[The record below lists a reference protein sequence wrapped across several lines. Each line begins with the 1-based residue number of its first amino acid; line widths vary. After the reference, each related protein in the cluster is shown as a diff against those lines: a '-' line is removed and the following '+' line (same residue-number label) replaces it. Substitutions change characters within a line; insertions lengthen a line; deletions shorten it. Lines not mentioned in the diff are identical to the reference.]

1 MSAGSSEDRIR
12 ELVRDLRPV
21 RAIPPL
27 RAVAAAAL
35 AVFLLIVA
43 AGWLL
48 GGLQLRPRTDPAWS
62 SPSYLAALFGLGLVA
77 FGAIGAA
84 LASAVPGREP
94 ALRLG
99 VRLAAL
105 GVITAVSGGLAGLA
119 RGDLR
124 FGGEELAACVTC
136 MSHALQLGLASSLLA
151 SGFIAYAAMRRPSLG
166 AALALTGGVALGAAA
181 VHTTCPSDSALHQL
195 IAHSLAPLVAA
206 ALLTLPLAALLRR
219 WRGRKL

>member
-1 MSAGSSEDRIR
+1 MSPSSSEDRIR

-48 GGLQLRPRTDPAWS
+48 GGLQPRPRTDPAWS

-77 FGAIGAA
+77 FGAISAA

-94 ALRLG
+94 TLRLG
-99 VRLAAL
+99 MRLAAF
-105 GVITAVSGGLAGLA
+105 GVVTAIAGGIAGLA
-119 RGDLR
+119 RGDLG
-124 FGGEELAACVTC
+124 FGGADLAACVTC

-151 SGFIAYAAMRRPSLG
+151 CGFIVYAAMRRPSFG

-206 ALLTLPLAALLRR
+206 ALLTPPLAALLRR
-219 WRGRKL
+219 LRRREL

>member
-1 MSAGSSEDRIR
+1 
-12 ELVRDLRPV
+12 
-21 RAIPPL
+21 
-27 RAVAAAAL
+27 
-35 AVFLLIVA
+35 
-43 AGWLL
+43 
-48 GGLQLRPRTDPAWS
+48 
-62 SPSYLAALFGLGLVA
+62 
-77 FGAIGAA
+77 
-84 LASAVPGREP
+84 
-94 ALRLG
+94 
-99 VRLAAL
+99 
-105 GVITAVSGGLAGLA
+105 
-119 RGDLR
+119 
-124 FGGEELAACVTC
+124 

>member
-27 RAVAAAAL
+27 RAAAAAAL

-48 GGLQLRPRTDPAWS
+48 GGLQPRPSTDPAWS
-62 SPSYLAALFGLGLVA
+62 DPSYLAALVGLGLVA
-77 FGAIGAA
+77 FGALGAA
-84 LASAVPGREP
+84 LASAVPGRER

-105 GVITAVSGGLAGLA
+105 GVVTAVAGGIAGLA
-119 RGDLR
+119 RGDLG
-124 FGGEELAACVTC
+124 FGGEELAACATC
-136 MSHALQLGLASSLLA
+136 MSHALGLGLASSLLA
-151 SGFIAYAAMRRPSLG
+151 CGFIVYAAMRRPNLG
-166 AALALTGGVALGAAA
+166 AALALTGGVALGAVA
-181 VHTTCPSDSALHQL
+181 VHVTCPSDSALHQL
-195 IAHSLAPLVAA
+195 IAHSLAPLGAA

-219 WRGRKL
+219 WRARS